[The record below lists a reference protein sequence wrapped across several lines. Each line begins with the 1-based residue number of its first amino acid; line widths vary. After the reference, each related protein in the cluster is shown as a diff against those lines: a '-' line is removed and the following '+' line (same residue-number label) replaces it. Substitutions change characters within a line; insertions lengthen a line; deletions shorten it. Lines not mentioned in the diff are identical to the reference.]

1 MATHF
6 RTCNLCEAMCGLAI
20 TVEGNRIE
28 EIRGDA
34 DDLFSRGHLCPK
46 GPAMKEIYEDP
57 DRLRHPVRRVSNGWQ
72 RLTWDEAFEEAGTRL
87 SAVRA
92 RHGRDSL
99 GVYVGN
105 PVVHNHGALLMLPGF
120 LRSLQTKNRFDANS
134 VDTNPRLLAN
144 ALIYGDQYSVPIPDV
159 DRTDYLLMLGAN
171 PAASNGSLMTLGDVR
186 GRLKGLAKRGA
197 KLVLIDPRRTETAA
211 WANEHHFIRPAGDAA
226 FLLAL
231 LHAIFA
237 IPGRVDDAAV
247 AKVASGLPEVR
258 ALAANYPPER
268 VAGAVGIDAAT
279 IRRIAS
285 ELCAAKAAVVYGRVG
300 TCTQELGTVA
310 SWLIDCVNVVT
321 GNFDRPGG
329 AMFTE
334 PAMDLQLG
342 SSPNRPARR
351 QSHRWTSRVR
361 GLPEVGGTLPSAV
374 IAEEMETPGPGQ
386 IRGFLTVSGNPV
398 LSTPNGERLARAL
411 AGLEYM
417 VSVDFYVN
425 ETTRHANLI
434 LPGVHS
440 LERSHF
446 DLIFNSFAVRNVA
459 KYGAPVLPKPAGGL
473 EDWEI
478 LYELAMRLGGLGTGV
493 KLVDA
498 AVKLAW
504 RGGLKVSPD
513 TVLAA
518 GLRLSR
524 RGVTLG
530 RLKAAPH
537 GIDLGPLRSCREKK
551 VRGPE
556 HLAMLNH
563 PMLLQDSA
571 RVERWVEANARRNG
585 ELTLIGRRHLRSNN
599 SWMHNCASLVKG
611 PERATALLHPADAA
625 RLGVV
630 AGRQVRLRT
639 RVGEVTAIA
648 QLSDEM
654 MPGVVS
660 LPHGFGH
667 KVAAD
672 TLRIAGATK
681 GPNANAITDDAQ
693 VDPLSGTAVLN
704 GVPVVVEPVLGDAAE
719 AGRSGSEAPASP
731 S

>member
-1 MATHF
+1 
-6 RTCNLCEAMCGLAI
+6 MCGLAI
-20 TVEGNRIE
+20 TVEGNRIK

-34 DDLFSRGHLCPK
+34 DDLFSRGHICPK
-46 GPAMKEIYEDP
+46 GPAMREIYEDP
-57 DRLRHPVRRVSNGWQ
+57 DRLRHPVRRTSNGWQ

-105 PVVHNHGALLMLPGF
+105 PVVHNHGVLLMLPGF
-120 LRSLQTKNRFDANS
+120 LRSLRTKNRFDANS

-186 GRLKGLAKRGA
+186 GRLKGLSKRGA

-211 WANEHHFIRPAGDAA
+211 WATEHHFIRPAGDAA
-226 FLLAL
+226 FLLGL

-237 IPGRVDDAAV
+237 IPGRVDDVAV
-247 AKVASGLPEVR
+247 AKAASGLPEVR
-258 ALAANYPPER
+258 ALAAKYPPER
-268 VAGAVGIDAAT
+268 VAEAVGIDAAT

-285 ELCAAKAAVVYGRVG
+285 ELSAAKAAVVYGRVG

-334 PAMDLQLG
+334 PAMNLQLG
-342 SSPNRPARR
+342 SSPDRPARP
-351 QSHRWTSRVR
+351 QSHRWRSRVR

-374 IAEEMETPGPGQ
+374 IAEEMETPGSGQ

-425 ETTRHANLI
+425 ETTRYANLI

-459 KYGAPVLPKPAGGL
+459 KYGVPVFPKPVDGR

-493 KLVDA
+493 KLADA
-498 AVKLAW
+498 AAKLAW
-504 RGGLKVSPD
+504 HGGLKVSPD

-530 RLKAAPH
+530 RLKKAPH
-537 GIDLGPLRSCREKK
+537 GIDLGPLRPCREKK
-551 VRGPE
+551 VRGPA
-556 HLAMLNH
+556 HLANLGH

-611 PERATALLHPADAA
+611 PDRATALLHPADAA

-630 AGRQVRLRT
+630 AGRQVWLRT
-639 RVGEVTAIA
+639 RVGAVTAIA
-648 QLSDEM
+648 QISDEM

-667 KVAAD
+667 TAVAD

-693 VDPLSGTAVLN
+693 VDPLSGNAVLN
-704 GVPVVVEPVLGDAAE
+704 GVPVVVEPVLGDAAD
-719 AGRSGSEAPASP
+719 AGRSNSESP
-731 S
+731 RGAG